1 MFGGLV
7 TLRGTH
13 KGTKVHKGHKARVGK
28 ERKDRR
34 IASVVRAGPIGQ
46 TSHDYRTPL
55 WGDGRNHCE
64 KTIVRKPSVQ
74 ASSS

>member
-7 TLRGTH
+7 TLRGIH
-13 KGTKVHKGHKARVGK
+13 KGPKARKGHKARVGK

-55 WGDGRNHCE
+55 WGDGRNHC
-64 KTIVRKPSVQ
+64 KKAKRPSFLIMT
-74 ASSS
+74 SL